1 MLLLDVI
8 WTLFTFDFNKKE
20 CILLLGL
27 VSNTH
32 TPLFS
37 LPVGE
42 LTQYSGYC
50 HCKQKHFTSLEGIC
64 RFHILD
70 LYFIYSG
77 CGYAGNLAIT
87 TEKTTPFYFIVP
99 FHCGF

>member
-1 MLLLDVI
+1 MKRHALRMLLLDVI

-20 CILLLGL
+20 YILLLGL

-42 LTQYSGYC
+42 LT
-50 HCKQKHFTSLEGIC
+50 F
-64 RFHILD
+64 
-70 LYFIYSG
+70 
-77 CGYAGNLAIT
+77 
-87 TEKTTPFYFIVP
+87 
-99 FHCGF
+99 

>member
-1 MLLLDVI
+1 MKRHALRMLLLDVI

-20 CILLLGL
+20 YILLLGL

-42 LTQYSGYC
+42 LT
-50 HCKQKHFTSLEGIC
+50 FELLI
-64 RFHILD
+64 FWVLP
-70 LYFIYSG
+70 L
-77 CGYAGNLAIT
+77 
-87 TEKTTPFYFIVP
+87 
-99 FHCGF
+99 